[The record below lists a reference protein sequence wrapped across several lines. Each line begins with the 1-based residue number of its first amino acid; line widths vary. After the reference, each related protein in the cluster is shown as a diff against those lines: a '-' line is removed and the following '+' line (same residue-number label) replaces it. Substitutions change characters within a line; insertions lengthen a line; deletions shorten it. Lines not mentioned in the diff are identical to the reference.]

1 LSGLLP
7 TPPLWQRP
15 SAASV
20 ATHGW
25 LARWTNRVAWTGA
38 ESSGGGPLLDGVS
51 TFLGDGGLGQR
62 DREPLGS
69 RGLWFL
75 GSTVLS
81 SGSGA
86 GVMAGVWR
94 GVLCTHAV
102 MVARR
107 TFHGGGSVGALAV
120 DGRRS
125 RGRGPVWCAPR
136 GTRRATRSTHVR
148 GARAVGARTGVRTG
162 GTRRPPAVRPMLM
175 LHCPWACAP
184 LPIFYRPI
192 TENKPQTAP
201 LVCSMDLLPLSGAP
215 RAIKLS
221 SIRRPSR
228 GKGAMVGAC
237 ALLTSDVRARQLAT
251 TAAHRASQDKHGPV
265 RFPML

>member
-1 LSGLLP
+1 M
-7 TPPLWQRP
+7 PLWWRAGRSTVAVRSARLP
-15 SAASV
+15 SM
-20 ATHGW
+20 
-25 LARWTNRVAWTGA
+25 
-38 ESSGGGPLLDGVS
+38 
-51 TFLGDGGLGQR
+51 DGGRVGAVQ
-62 DREPLGS
+62 
-69 RGLWFL
+69 
-75 GSTVLS
+75 
-81 SGSGA
+81 SGA
-86 GVMAGVWR
+86 PLEALV
-94 GVLCTHAV
+94 VL
-102 MVARR
+102 
-107 TFHGGGSVGALAV
+107 
-120 DGRRS
+120 
-125 RGRGPVWCAPR
+125 P
-136 GTRRATRSTHVR
+136 RSTGLGCR
-148 GARAVGARTGVRTG
+148 RAVGARTGVRTG

-184 LPIFYRPI
+184 PLPIFYRLKTTGRRRVAWRRRAGPPAHPAAAGSPRAGVARSPAVGPRPSRAPPPRGPRRGKLI
-192 TENKPQTAP
+192 TATDRTSPNDVATPRGGHAPQVTLDGRITARVRQRTNAQTAP

>member
-1 LSGLLP
+1 
-7 TPPLWQRP
+7 
-15 SAASV
+15 
-20 ATHGW
+20 
-25 LARWTNRVAWTGA
+25 
-38 ESSGGGPLLDGVS
+38 
-51 TFLGDGGLGQR
+51 
-62 DREPLGS
+62 
-69 RGLWFL
+69 
-75 GSTVLS
+75 
-81 SGSGA
+81 
-86 GVMAGVWR
+86 
-94 GVLCTHAV
+94 
-102 MVARR
+102 
-107 TFHGGGSVGALAV
+107 
-120 DGRRS
+120 
-125 RGRGPVWCAPR
+125 
-136 GTRRATRSTHVR
+136 
-148 GARAVGARTGVRTG
+148 
-162 GTRRPPAVRPMLM
+162 MLM

>member
-1 LSGLLP
+1 MSGLLP

-25 LARWTNRVAWTGA
+25 LAGWTNRVAWTGA

-75 GSTVLS
+75 CSSVLP

-136 GTRRATRSTHVR
+136 GTRRATAFYGSRVPAR
-148 GARAVGARTGVRTG
+148 GRRKDRREDRRYPAA
-162 GTRRPPAVRPMLM
+162 TRRTAHADAPLSMGLRPS
-175 LHCPWACAP
+175 
-184 LPIFYRPI
+184 LPIFIVKTTGRGGRAAAEHRP
-192 TENKPQTAP
+192 PRSPP
-201 LVCSMDLLPLSGAP
+201 LAP
-215 RAIKLS
+215 RGVHAPS
-221 SIRRPSR
+221 CPQRRAGAGAGRRTPPPGR
-228 GKGAMVGAC
+228 GVARPRPESV
-237 ALLTSDVRARQLAT
+237 AL
-251 TAAHRASQDKHGPV
+251 
-265 RFPML
+265 